1 MRRMPVQI
9 QTLMPDITARAAIL
23 RAQLKNDKLSEDVD
37 ITELSIATANFS
49 GSDIRELIRIAKQH
63 RAKKVI
69 LNAKEA
75 QAMVTDTTSS
85 DSTTP
90 SSATTT
96 VAATPATT
104 TRLPSSRP
112 LAQENFLFALHKV
125 QQAGTIIHYH

>member
-1 MRRMPVQI
+1 
-9 QTLMPDITARAAIL
+9 MPDITARAAIL

-75 QAMVTDTTSS
+75 QSMVTDTTSS

-90 SSATTT
+90 PSATTT
-96 VAATPATT
+96 TTTTPHTDTTTTAVTT
-104 TRLPSSRP
+104 TRLPSSKP

>member
-90 SSATTT
+90 PSATTT
-96 VAATPATT
+96 DTTSAVAT